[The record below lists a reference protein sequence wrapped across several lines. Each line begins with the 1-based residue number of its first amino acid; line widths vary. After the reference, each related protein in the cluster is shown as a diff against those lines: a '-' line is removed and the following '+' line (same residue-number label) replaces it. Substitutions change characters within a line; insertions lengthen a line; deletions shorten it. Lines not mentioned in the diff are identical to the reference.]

1 MSNKKDTNNQLVFYG
16 SSTIRL
22 WERLASDFSNFNTI
36 NLGFGG
42 ALIQDL
48 NKNFNDLFESL
59 IPKYV
64 VTYLGGN
71 DLTLN
76 YSAEKISQKI
86 IEFFKKITE
95 RFPNT
100 SIINLSIK
108 PSFERIKDIEK
119 IEKINSLIKTESKT
133 NNKLIQ
139 LEFYNELM
147 IGNKINSDFYLQD
160 GLHLNTK
167 GYEIIIKKLKQLL
180 KNLD

>member
-1 MSNKKDTNNQLVFYG
+1 M
-16 SSTIRL
+16 
-22 WERLASDFSNFNTI
+22 
-36 NLGFGG
+36 
-42 ALIQDL
+42 
-48 NKNFNDLFESL
+48 
-59 IPKYV
+59 
-64 VTYLGGN
+64 
-71 DLTLN
+71 N